1 MARIAS
7 LEGFQAQAKWEMS
20 VSRIKKCLSIVLASV
35 ILLGVCGLGLHSI
48 ARAKRLAV
56 LHPRHPCS
64 VPYDSKSA
72 HADTG
77 NFVRAAT
84 LSGKQ
89 LSDEGT
95 AHEEPP
101 HIQRSPA
108 EFEWQRALL
117 VSGQH
122 LLNGHTRTL
131 ASIVAATRGN
141 ITLVALIGNDT
152 EQVQLEMALRDQGI
166 DASHVLYVGL
176 PHDSK
181 WIRDFG
187 PKLVERNDGSI
198 VVIDAHYGERDRV
211 NDDVVPTAL
220 AHCLNLP
227 VVHAPIV
234 ADGGNLLT
242 NGDGLFIT
250 TERLIDQN
258 TDEDLNSG
266 TVAAAFRKYYGASE
280 TVILMPLV
288 GEPTGHIDV
297 FATFCDPDTIIVG
310 SYDPDVD
317 SVNAAILDRNAERLA
332 KVTTG
337 GEPLRV
343 VRVPMPPGAKN
354 CWRSYT
360 NVIYANGVLLMPT
373 YPDADEVAEAMVIK
387 TYKNLMPGWRV
398 ITIDAEALCA
408 EGGALHCVTA
418 NLPLVDRLP
427 LCWNMKSFL
436 DKSGQLPESFSW
448 PELCDYH
455 GDDLRRLYRASSHS
469 PSFDIIQ
476 RRGSYS
482 ELPPAR

>member
-1 MARIAS
+1 M
-7 LEGFQAQAKWEMS
+7 
-20 VSRIKKCLSIVLASV
+20 IVLASI
-35 ILLGVCGLGLHSI
+35 ILLGAGGLGWHRI
-48 ARAKRLAV
+48 ARAKRVSGLDLQEPV
-56 LHPRHPCS
+56 S
-64 VPYDSKSA
+64 VPHDMTTARADARTLA
-72 HADTG
+72 HA
-77 NFVRAAT
+77 T
-84 LSGKQ
+84 LLSRQHFSG
-89 LSDEGT
+89 EGA
-95 AHEEPP
+95 AHEKPFSS
-101 HIQRSPA
+101 QRTPA
-108 EFEWQRALL
+108 DFEWQRALL

-122 LLNGHTRTL
+122 LLNGHTGTF
-131 ASIVAATRGN
+131 ASIVAVTRGH
-141 ITLVALIGNDT
+141 ITLVALIGDDT

-198 VVIDAHYGERDRV
+198 VMIDAHYGERDRE

-227 VVHAPIV
+227 IVRAPIV

-258 TDEDLNSG
+258 TDEYRNSD
-266 TVAAAFRKYYGASE
+266 TVAAAFRKYFGASE

-297 FATFCDPDTIIVG
+297 FATFCGPDTIIVG

-332 KVTTG
+332 QVTTG
-337 GEPLRV
+337 GKPLRI
-343 VRVPMPPGAKN
+343 VRIPMPAGAKN

-360 NVIYANGVLLMPT
+360 NVIYANGVLVMPT
-373 YPDADEVAEAMVIK
+373 YPDSDEVAEAMVIK

-398 ITIDAEALCA
+398 VTIDAEALCA
-408 EGGALHCVTA
+408 EGGALRCATA

-427 LCWNMKSFL
+427 LCWNMKSLL
-436 DKSGQLPESFSW
+436 DKSGQLPGSFPW
-448 PELCDYH
+448 RELCDYH
-455 GDDLRRLYRASSHS
+455 RDDLRRLYRASSHS
-469 PSFDIIQ
+469 PSLDTLQ